1 MEARVATQLKQ
12 NVEAK
17 LRRDSRLRDFA
28 VDVIDHNGI
37 IILQGE
43 VPSEA
48 LSVIAE
54 NLVRQVDG
62 VVSVSNE
69 LYIRPQ

>member
-1 MEARVATQLKQ
+1 MDARVTTHLKE

-54 NLVRQVDG
+54 NLARQVDG